1 MEGKGIE
8 NLVNEAKAAIE
19 ELSVEEVKQ
28 EIAEGRST
36 LVDVRDFR
44 ERLLQGSIPGA
55 ISAPRGMLEWW
66 IDSSSPYHKEEF
78 SPDHRYVLYC
88 SLGWRSALAAKTM
101 KELGYENIAHLEPG
115 FTGWVDAGESVEEIT
130 SGGKWFNTKQDI
142 AASIDPSSSDIA
154 EQ

>member
-1 MEGKGIE
+1 MTGKSIE
-8 NLVNEAKAAIE
+8 NLVTEAKAAIE
-19 ELSVEEVKQ
+19 ELSVEEVRQ
-28 EIAEGRST
+28 EIDEGCST
-36 LVDVRDFR
+36 LIDVRDFR

-66 IDSSSPYHKEEF
+66 VDSSSPYHKEEF
-78 SPDHRYVLYC
+78 SPDNRYVLFC

-115 FTGWVDAGESVEEIT
+115 FTGCVDAGESVEEIT

-142 AASIDPSSSDIA
+142 AASMDPSSSGTG
-154 EQ
+154 

>member
-1 MEGKGIE
+1 MAGKGIE

-28 EIAEGRST
+28 EIAEGRSI
-36 LVDVRDFR
+36 LIDVRDFR

-66 IDSSSPYHKEEF
+66 VDSSSPYHKEEF

-88 SLGWRSALAAKTM
+88 SLGWSSALAAKTM

-115 FTGWVDAGESVEEIT
+115 FTGGVDAGESVEEIT
-130 SGGKWFNTKQDI
+130 SGGKWFKTKQDI
-142 AASIDPSSSDIA
+142 AASIDPSSSGTG
-154 EQ
+154 

>member
-1 MEGKGIE
+1 MAGKGIE
-8 NLVNEAKAAIE
+8 NLVNEAKATIE
-19 ELSVEEVKQ
+19 ELSVEEVKH

-36 LVDVRDFR
+36 LIDVRDFR

-66 IDSSSPYHKEEF
+66 VDSSSPYHKEEC
-78 SPDHRYVLYC
+78 SPSRRSVRYC

-101 KELGYENIAHLEPG
+101 KELGYDNVAHLEPG

-130 SGGKWFNTKQDI
+130 SGGKWFTTKQDVV
-142 AASIDPSSSDIA
+142 ASLDPSSSGTG
-154 EQ
+154 

>member
-1 MEGKGIE
+1 MI
-8 NLVNEAKAAIE
+8 
-19 ELSVEEVKQ
+19 
-28 EIAEGRST
+28 
-36 LVDVRDFR
+36 DVRDFR

-66 IDSSSPYHKEEF
+66 VDSSSPYHKEEF
-78 SPDHRYVLYC
+78 SPDNRYVLFC

-115 FTGWVDAGESVEEIT
+115 FTGWVDAGESVEEIA

-142 AASIDPSSSDIA
+142 DVSMDPSSSGTG
-154 EQ
+154 